1 VGQSPEELRREIER
15 TRHELSQDLDA
26 IGDRVRP
33 GRIVERRR
41 NRLRGRV
48 VSLRERVMGV
58 PAAVGSTVSEHT
70 PSMPSAGGVSDRVG
84 GAGEAL
90 RSAPETARS
99 TAQGNPLL
107 AGAVAFGAGFVAAA
121 IFKGSEAEA
130 RAATTL
136 QEKAQPLKE
145 EAQNVAREVASGLQ
159 EPASQA
165 ASSLKET
172 AASGAESVKEA
183 AQSSAQQTKEA
194 GQSAVEDVKAKAP
207 GTS

>member
-1 VGQSPEELRREIER
+1 MGMSEN
-15 TRHELSQDLDA
+15 LDA
-26 IGDRVRP
+26 IGDRVSP

-41 NRLRGRV
+41 NRVRNG
-48 VSLRERVMGV
+48 VSTLRERVMGA
-58 PAAVGSTVSEHT
+58 PAAVGSTLSEHT
-70 PSMPSAGGVSDRVG
+70 PSVSGGGVGERVS

-121 IFKGSEAEA
+121 MFKGTETEA

-145 EAQNVAREVASGLQ
+145 QAQNVGREVASGLQ
-159 EPASQA
+159 EPAQHA
-165 ASSLKET
+165 AESLKET
-172 AASGAESVKEA
+172 ATSGAESVKEA

-207 GTS
+207 DGS

>member
-1 VGQSPEELRREIER
+1 VGQSPEELRREIEQ
-15 TRHELSQDLDA
+15 TRMGMSENLDA
-26 IGDRVRP
+26 IGDRVSP
-33 GRIVERRR
+33 GRIVERRTNRMR
-41 NRLRGRV
+41 NGAS
-48 VSLRERVMGV
+48 SLRERVMGA
-58 PAAVGSTVSEHT
+58 PAAVGSTLSDHT
-70 PSMPSAGGVSDRVG
+70 PSTVGVS

-121 IFKGSEAEA
+121 VFKGSDAEA
-130 RAATTL
+130 RAASTL

-145 EAQNVAREVASGLQ
+145 EAQSVAREVASGLQ
-159 EPASQA
+159 EPAQQA
-165 ASSLKET
+165 AQSLKET
-172 AASGAESVKEA
+172 ATSGAESVKEA

>member
-1 VGQSPEELRREIER
+1 VGQSPEELRREIEQ
-15 TRHELSQDLDA
+15 TRMGMSENLDA
-26 IGDRVRP
+26 IGDRVSP
-33 GRIVERRR
+33 GRIVERRANRVR
-41 NRLRGRV
+41 NG
-48 VSLRERVMGV
+48 VSSVRERVMGV
-58 PAAVGSTVSEHT
+58 PAAVGSTLSDHT
-70 PSMPSAGGVSDRVG
+70 PSTGGVTDRVS

-90 RSAPETARS
+90 KSAPESARS

-107 AGAVAFGAGFVAAA
+107 AGAVAFGAGFAAAA

-159 EPASQA
+159 EPAQQA
-165 ASSLKET
+165 AESLKET
-172 AASGAESVKEA
+172 ATSGAESVKEA

-207 GTS
+207 GGS

>member
-1 VGQSPEELRREIER
+1 VGTSPEELRREIEQ
-15 TRHELSQDLDA
+15 TRMGMSENLDA
-26 IGDRVRP
+26 IGDRVSP

-41 NRLRGRV
+41 NRVRNG
-48 VSLRERVMGV
+48 VSTLRERVMGA
-58 PAAVGSTVSEHT
+58 PAAVGSTLSEHT
-70 PSMPSAGGVSDRVG
+70 PSVSGGGVGERVS

-121 IFKGSEAEA
+121 MFKGTETEA

-145 EAQNVAREVASGLQ
+145 QAQNVGREVASGLQ
-159 EPASQA
+159 EPAQHA
-165 ASSLKET
+165 AESLKET
-172 AASGAESVKEA
+172 ATSGAESVKEA

-207 GTS
+207 DGS